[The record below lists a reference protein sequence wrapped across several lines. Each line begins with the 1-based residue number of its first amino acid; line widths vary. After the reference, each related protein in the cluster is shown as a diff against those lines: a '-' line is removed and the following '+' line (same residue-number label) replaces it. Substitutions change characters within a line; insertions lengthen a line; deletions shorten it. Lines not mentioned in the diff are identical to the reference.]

1 MAPEV
6 LINPEMRWAC
16 VASDIAKL
24 KFIEGMGQHWPTLP
38 KVNEVLR
45 LPFIVS
51 PETLQ
56 PVPVVVVEIHKQ
68 WGTTGHV
75 MTVVVAAADL
85 QH

>member
-1 MAPEV
+1 MAPEI

-24 KFIEGMGQHWPTLP
+24 KFIEGMGQDWPMLP
-38 KVNEVLR
+38 KVNEVLQ

-56 PVPVVVVEIHKQ
+56 PVPVVVAEIHKQ

-75 MTVVVAAADL
+75 MVVVVAVAN
-85 QH
+85 QRH